1 MNDPINGLL
10 AVAIAMFI
18 FAVAATLFIG
28 HKRRRIAEQMEA
40 EREAERRAAPHA
52 S

>member
-10 AVAIAMFI
+10 AVAVAFLI
-18 FAVAATLFIG
+18 FAIAATLFIG

-40 EREAERRAAPHA
+40 ERQAASHPA

>member
-10 AVAIAMFI
+10 AVAIALLI
-18 FAVAATLFIG
+18 FAVASTLFIG

-40 EREAERRAAPHA
+40 EREAPAHPG